1 MNQLTAECP
10 DFTATLKV
18 SSVGVTTV
26 TVTKKRAQGGSAP
39 LPPIKKE
46 RTSSYDK
53 FDEARLK
60 QRQLEDTYTF
70 TAASEAQARQEL
82 QNRTKHRIVWKGAD
96 TRVHVG
102 DVAKFKDGGISVEDA
117 RKRMV
122 EAGQAPKGIAAE
134 KSKNV
139 AVGGAPPKP
148 AEQSG
153 GIVLSP
159 EEKYELAQKRAN
171 QFMAKHREFVSSGFN
186 WERMLRYAMDAGFI
200 PDAKSPATVEQWE
213 AAYEFLLQHSMIQMV
228 EGQITPVQPYR
239 FLSEERPSTPSG
251 SAQKRGLDAARRE
264 LHNVSID
271 ELAELERRR
280 QADAKAR
287 RAGLQPEAKPTPA
300 EISVADARHMPMD
313 ELRRVVTRQRGAI

>member
-39 LPPIKKE
+39 LPPIKRE
-46 RTSSYDK
+46 RMSSYDK

-102 DVAKFKDGGISVEDA
+102 DVAKFRDKGLSVEEA
-117 RKRMV
+117 RRQMV
-122 EAGQAPKGIAAE
+122 QAGQAPKGVAAE
-134 KSKNV
+134 KAKNI
-139 AVGGAPPKP
+139 AIGATPPKP

-251 SAQKRGLDAARRE
+251 SAQKRGLDEARRD
-264 LHNVSID
+264 LRNVSTD
-271 ELAELERRR
+271 ELQRMEEERQK
-280 QADAKAR
+280 QARAR
-287 RAGLQPEAKPTPA
+287 RAGVQPEVKPAPEVSVVDAKT
-300 EISVADARHMPMD
+300 MPMD
-313 ELRRVVTRQRGAI
+313 ELRGVVTRQRGAV